1 MDDLDTPDAGP
12 SEGLSVDQAAGA
24 LSSLLDDPDT
34 ADNGDSGVDP
44 KKEPA
49 AGAAADTD
57 AGEDA
62 GDDDG
67 DQPDGDAGGDPDA
80 HPQMVTVK
88 IDGKEIEVPLSEAI
102 AGYQRQ
108 QDATRKT
115 MQAAETRKAAETE
128 IAQARSE
135 RQHHA
140 QSLVRIQHQLEGL
153 LQEQQ
158 QIDFDALIAS
168 DPQEAMRQQHLYQ
181 KRQAAL
187 QQTLQAQE
195 QIRALDQSDQQQ
207 QFVEHLKGQ
216 QEKLLAKIPEWKDK
230 AVLKAEMGQIRE
242 YLTTNGYSAA
252 EIENV
257 ADHRAILNVRK
268 AMQYDR
274 LMADAAKAAKKIAN
288 TPKRVATPGSTE
300 TGAVDQRVAPFKRLK
315 QSGSVRDAAA
325 VFETLL

>member
-1 MDDLDTPDAGP
+1 MDELDTPDAGP
-12 SEGLSVDQAAGA
+12 SEGLSVNQAAEA
-24 LSSLLDDPDT
+24 FSSLLDDPDT
-34 ADNGDSGVDP
+34 AGAGDSGVDP

-57 AGEDA
+57 AGDNA
-62 GDDDG
+62 GDDEG
-67 DQPDGDAGGDPDA
+67 DQPDGDATQGDGTA
-80 HPQMVTVK
+80 PQMITVK
-88 IDGKEIEVPLSEAI
+88 IDGKEVEVPLSEAI

-108 QDATRKT
+108 QDYKRKT
-115 MQAAETRKAAETE
+115 TEAAEVRKTAETE

-135 RQHHA
+135 RQHHT

-168 DPQEAMRQQHLYQ
+168 DPQEAMRQQHLFQ

-207 QFVEHLKGQ
+207 QFVEHLRGQ
-216 QEKLLAKIPEWKDK
+216 QEQLLAKIPEWKDR

-242 YLTTNGYSAA
+242 YLTTAGYSAA

-268 AMQYDR
+268 AMQFDR

>member
-1 MDDLDTPDAGP
+1 MDELDTPDAGP
-12 SEGLSVDQAAGA
+12 SEGLSVSQATEAF
-24 LSSLLDDPDT
+24 SSLLDDPDT

-67 DQPDGDAGGDPDA
+67 DQPDGDANGDPDA

-115 MQAAETRKAAETE
+115 MQAAETRKAAENE

-135 RQHHA
+135 RQQHS
-140 QSLVRIQHQLEGL
+140 QNLVRIQHQLEGL

-158 QIDFDALIAS
+158 QIDFQALIDS
-168 DPQEAMRQQHLYQ
+168 NPQEAMRQQHLWNQ
-181 KRQAAL
+181 RQAAL
-187 QQTLQAQE
+187 AQARQAQE
-195 QIRALDQSDQQQ
+195 QIQALDQADQKQ

-216 QEKLLAKIPEWKDK
+216 QEHLLAKIPEWKDA
-230 AVLKAEMGQIRE
+230 AVAKAETAQIRD
-242 YLTTNGYSAA
+242 YLKTNGYTSA

-268 AMQYDR
+268 AMLYDR
-274 LMADAAKAAKKIAN
+274 LMADAAKAAKKMAN
-288 TPKRVATPGSTE
+288 TPKRVATPGNAE
-300 TGAVDQRVAPFKRLK
+300 TGAVDQRVAPYKRLK